1 MLALLDQGQGPF
13 VANDAEATIAKAA
26 ADKLRTVATSGH
38 DIKITIQGQAEIIVP
53 LPARAVDLIFRILET
68 MGEGVP
74 ISVIP
79 HHAELTTQQAA
90 DYLNVRI
97 GLGLTTTSVLMS
109 AILAGALV
117 WQFAQK
123 KYVPASYWLS
133 VVLISIVGT
142 LITDSLVD
150 TYGVKLETTTILF
163 ALALIVTFAAWYL
176 SEKTL
181 SVHTIYTVKREIYY
195 WVAILFTF
203 ALGTAAGDLVGERWQ
218 LGYVVSG
225 LIFAGLIAC
234 VAVSYYV
241 FKANAVAAFWMA
253 YILTRPLGASF
264 GDYLSQPV
272 ANGGLGLGTSN
283 TSIVFLL
290 IILGLLAFSSLGR
303 KPLAISA
310 D

>member
-1 MLALLDQGQGPF
+1 MSTQPYVRPRTELF
-13 VANDAEATIAKAA
+13 NKVAEVTIFFWIAKIMATTVGETG
-26 ADKLRTVATSGH
+26 ADF
-38 DIKITIQGQAEIIVP
+38 
-53 LPARAVDLIFRILET
+53 LIFNLKFGLANT
-68 MGEGVP
+68 SYLMG
-74 ISVIP
+74 
-79 HHAELTTQQAA
+79 
-90 DYLNVRI
+90 
-97 GLGLTTTSVLMS
+97 
-109 AILAGALV
+109 AILLLV
-117 WQFAQK
+117 LSAQIVIRR
-123 KYVPASYWLS
+123 YLPWLYWLA

-163 ALALIVTFAAWYL
+163 TLALAVTFTVWYL

-195 WVAILFTF
+195 WIAILFTF
-203 ALGTAAGDLVGERWQ
+203 ALGTAAGDLVAERWQ

-272 ANGGLGLGTSN
+272 ANGGLGLGTTN

-303 KPLAISA
+303 KPMAVTA